1 MCIPTIPD
9 GIRMNRRK
17 RSDHDGS
24 DGASLLTQRQSEV
37 VSLLAAGKS
46 TREVARSLGVSP
58 RTVQVHVGLIMKKL
72 GVTRRLQVVALALRD
87 TGGGV
92 GSKLVPRREK

>member
-1 MCIPTIPD
+1 MS
-9 GIRMNRRK
+9 RRT
-17 RSDHDGS
+17 RINHDGN
-24 DGASLLTQRQSEV
+24 DDAPPLTARQAEV

-72 GVTRRLQVVALALRD
+72 GVTRRLQVVALALRELR
-87 TGGGV
+87 GAQKV
-92 GSKLVPRREK
+92 N